1 MPLKN
6 RKQRT
11 GEAGDQGVP
20 ARAVAGENY
29 ILGWTDFFL
38 PVWFGEVSITNSLGG
53 REHCHCP
60 HCPLLGTATEEPAP
74 FQNTQLLLEASAWYP
89 ASSFHSPLQLDAAI
103 RMSLGRRMWAG
114 MTCSPWLLSS
124 CFPGKGV
131 DTLGAGRWAR
141 PPGRAFPWTCFLQDC
156 EEIPSLLLP
165 LPPHMRSQHSLCYVT
180 QSGVHQ
186 TY

>member
-60 HCPLLGTATEEPAP
+60 HCPAPRHGNRGTCTLPEHAAVAGSICLVPRFLIPQPSAAGCSHQNESGPPNVGRHDLLTLTLV
-74 FQNTQLLLEASAWYP
+74 FLL
-89 ASSFHSPLQLDAAI
+89 
-103 RMSLGRRMWAG
+103 
-114 MTCSPWLLSS
+114 PWER
-124 CFPGKGV
+124 CWH
-131 DTLGAGRWAR
+131 AGRWAR